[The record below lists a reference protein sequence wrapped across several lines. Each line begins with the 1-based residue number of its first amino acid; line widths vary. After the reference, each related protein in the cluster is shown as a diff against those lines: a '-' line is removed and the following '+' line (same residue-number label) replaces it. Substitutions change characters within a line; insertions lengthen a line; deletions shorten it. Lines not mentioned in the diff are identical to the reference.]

1 MTEHLDL
8 RLNHNKLWYVIL
20 PSYNYITFDIILDRN
35 DKFNNPIK
43 LNLGIENMTVWY
55 FNILRFESYFIKNDL
70 VIKIF

>member
-1 MTEHLDL
+1 MIEHLDL
-8 RLNHNKLWYVIL
+8 RLNQNKLWYVIF

-43 LNLGIENMTVWY
+43 LNLGLENMTVWY

-70 VIKIF
+70 ITNIF